1 MLFRMIEVPNSL
13 FMSFHFQIGHPAMI
27 FFLSVKAILSVSV
40 VMLFLTMPSM
50 ERRTTRNWWRH
61 TARKP

>member
-1 MLFRMIEVPNSL
+1 MLFRMIEVSNPVFPFS
-13 FMSFHFQIGHPAMI
+13 AMI
-27 FFLSVKAILSVSV
+27 FSLSVKAILSILV